1 MNGCFGCWEQE
12 RIALLQFKASIVNY
26 ADEYYFPHWD
36 LGNKES
42 DCCEWERVKCN
53 ITTSRVIQLTL
64 NSTMFWGF
72 QSEVGWYFNA
82 SLFFPFEELQ
92 YLNLSYNSIR
102 GWVPNEGF
110 ERFSAL
116 SKLEVLHLDGNNFNN
131 SILSSLSGIASLK
144 ELNLGGNDFNNSIQ
158 GFQRF
163 SLLSKLEVLHLY
175 GNNFNHSILQSLS
188 GIASLKEL
196 DLSNNNLNGSIHIK
210 EFTAFSNLE
219 ELYLNWNNI
228 HDFVTTKDSNILTK
242 LQLLDLSGNDFS
254 AQVLESLTAFP
265 SLKTLDLS
273 NNNLEGSFSAKE
285 LSKPN
290 NLEQLKLDRSSID
303 KSLHKIG
310 VMTSLNVLA
319 MRYCGLSGTLP
330 DRGWCE
336 LKKLQ
341 EIDLSGNNFE
351 GRLPSCM
358 ANLTSLR
365 VLDLSNNHFNGNIVQ
380 SPLSSLTSLEYLSFS
395 YNNFAIPSMLS
406 FLSNLSNLKI
416 LLSDNNILP
425 LEPDSLTWNPTFQ
438 LKVLS
443 LSNCSINIHNMTPPR
458 FLHYQYDLRVINLS
472 HNKLVGKFPYWLLE
486 NNTRLEAFI
495 VNSNSFT
502 GPFMVPYEIR
512 PNMLTLDISDN
523 YIHGPIPTNLGLI
536 FPNLES
542 LTMSR
547 NEFEGNIPSSFR
559 NLVFLRGLDLSENH
573 FLGTIPMHFIM
584 GCHNL
589 EYLILSNNRFSGQIF
604 PTHSSWTE
612 LKTLHLDNNQF
623 SSTLPTW
630 IGNVTSLVDIVMAKN
645 HFEGPIPIELCKLVD
660 LIILDISDN
669 NLFGSVPSCFNSSSI
684 LFFQLNKNCLSG
696 PIPSSFQNNS
706 NLLALNLR
714 DNHLTGNIP
723 NWIGSLSSLR
733 ILLLKAN
740 HLGGQIPIQVC
751 LLQDLTILDL
761 SYNKFSGLIPHCLS
775 NITFDASAHY
785 HSLSGLKWEV
795 DQPRFLS
802 SYLNTKSN
810 IIKSLLDDLLV
821 YDEFG
826 NVEEE
831 VEFTTKT
838 RNYSYKGDIL
848 EYMFGI
854 DLSCNNLAG
863 EIPLEL
869 GRMSSNIRALNLSH
883 NNLSGPI
890 PVTFSNLRQIE
901 SLDLSYNNLNGKI
914 PPQLTE
920 MTSLAVFILAH
931 NNLSGTT
938 PDRKNQFITFDE
950 SSYEG
955 NPLLC
960 GPPLYNSCT
969 KMRPPSTI
977 SVDIEVEGGSFM
989 DMSVFY
995 ISFVV
1000 AYITILLGIVA
1011 VLYINPYWRRAWFN
1025 LIEVCIDTCYCFF
1038 VVHYRKLFNFSLA

>member
-12 RIALLQFKASIVNY
+12 RAALLQLKASINST
-26 ADEYYFPHWD
+26 ADIDYFRTWNSST
-36 LGNKES
+36 NKKS
-42 DCCEWERVKCN
+42 DCCDWVGVKCDN
-53 ITTSRVIQLTL
+53 TTGRIIQLDL
-64 NSTMFWGF
+64 SGMMSW
-72 QSEVGWYFNA
+72 SREDWCLNA
-82 SLFFPFEELQ
+82 SLFLPFEELQ
-92 YLNLSYNSIR
+92 HLDLGGNQISR
-102 GWVPNEGF
+102 WVPNEGF

-116 SKLEVLHLDGNNFNN
+116 RKLEMLYLASNSFNN
-131 SILSSLSGIASLK
+131 NILSSFSGISSLK
-144 ELNLGGNDFNNSIQ
+144 
-158 GFQRF
+158 
-163 SLLSKLEVLHLY
+163 LLY
-175 GNNFNHSILQSLS
+175 LS
-188 GIASLKEL
+188 ENK
-196 DLSNNNLNGSIHIK
+196 LNGSLHIP
-210 EFTAFSNLE
+210 AFSNLE
-219 ELYLNWNNI
+219 ELYLNDNEIN
-228 HDFVTTKDSNILTK
+228 DFVTTTTKGSNNLPK
-242 LQLLDLSGNDFS
+242 L
-254 AQVLESLTAFP
+254 QVLELDSNKVNARIFKSLTTFT
-265 SLKTLDLS
+265 SLKILS
-273 NNNLEGSFSAKE
+273 MRENNLEGSFTTKE
-285 LSKPN
+285 LSKLN
-290 NLEQLKLDRSSID
+290 NLEQLKLDGSSID
-303 KSLHKIG
+303 KSLLRKIG
-310 VMTSLNVLA
+310 VMTSLNALA
-319 MRYCGLSGTLP
+319 VSNCGLNGTLP

-341 EIDLSGNNFE
+341 EIYLDSNNFE

-365 VLDLSNNHFNGNIVQ
+365 VLDLSNNHFNGNSVQ

-395 YNNFAIPSMLS
+395 YNNFSIPSTLS

-416 LLSDNNILP
+416 LLSDNNILA
-425 LEPDSLTWNPTFQ
+425 LEPDSLTWIPTFQ
-438 LKVLS
+438 LKVFS
-443 LSNCSINIHNMTPPR
+443 LSNCSSNIHNRTLPKL
-458 FLHYQYDLRVINLS
+458 LHYQYDLRVIVLS
-472 HNKLVGKFPYWLLE
+472 HNKLVGQFPNYLLE
-486 NNTRLEAFI
+486 NNTRLEIFI
-495 VNSNSFT
+495 VNNNSFT
-502 GPFMVPYEIR
+502 GPFVVPYDIR
-512 PNMLTLDISDN
+512 PNMFRIDISNN
-523 YIHGPIPTNLGLI
+523 YFHGPIPTNLGLI
-536 FPNLES
+536 FPNLET
-542 LTMSR
+542 LKMSG
-547 NEFEGNIPSSFR
+547 NEFEGNIPSSFG
-559 NLVFLRGLDLSENH
+559 NLAFLRSLDLSENH
-573 FLGTIPMHFIM
+573 FSGTIPMHFIM

-589 EYLILSNNRFSGQIF
+589 VYLILSNNSFSGQIF
-604 PTHSSWTE
+604 PTNSSWTK
-612 LKTLHLDNNQF
+612 LRTLHLDNNQF
-623 SSTLPTW
+623 SGTLPTW
-630 IGNVTSLVDIVMAKN
+630 IGNMTSLVDIVMAKN
-645 HFEGPIPIELCKLVD
+645 HFEGHIPIELCKLVY
-660 LIILDISDN
+660 LEILDISDN

-684 LFFQLNKNCLSG
+684 YFFQLNKNCLSG

-714 DNHLTGNIP
+714 DNYLTGNIP

-740 HLGGQIPIQVC
+740 HLGGLIPIQVC
-751 LLQDLTILDL
+751 LLQNLNILDL
-761 SYNKFSGLIPHCLS
+761 SHNKFSGLIPHCLS

-785 HSLSGLKWEV
+785 PSLSNFQVEV
-795 DQPRFLS
+795 GQARLLS
-802 SYLNTKSN
+802 SYLNTKSK
-810 IIKSLLDDLLV
+810 IIKFFPDDTLL
-821 YDEFG
+821 YYEFVI
-826 NVEEE
+826 VEEE

-848 EYMFGI
+848 KYMYGI
-854 DLSCNNLAG
+854 DLSCNNLVG
-863 EIPLEL
+863 KIPLEL
-869 GRMSSNIRALNLSH
+869 GRMGSNIRALNLSH

-920 MTSLAVFILAH
+920 MTSLAVFIVAH

-969 KMRPPSTI
+969 KMRPPSPI

-1000 AYITILLGIVA
+1000 AYITILLGIFV